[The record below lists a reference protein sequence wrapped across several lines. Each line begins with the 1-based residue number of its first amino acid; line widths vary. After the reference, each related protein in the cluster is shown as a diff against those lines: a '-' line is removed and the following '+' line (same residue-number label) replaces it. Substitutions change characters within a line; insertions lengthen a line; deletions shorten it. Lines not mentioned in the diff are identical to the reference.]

1 MFKHEAVH
9 KIWANQIRIQIWLR
23 YDNRTGDLHE
33 QLVDFYLDENVVK
46 NLAMSLRNVYLF
58 ILKAFLSSLILVR
71 TLSEQMIYCVGTMR
85 TNKKQMS
92 TFSANKTWS
101 RVNVN
106 LKVVGVLFVV
116 KKYITEL
123 LH

>member
-1 MFKHEAVH
+1 
-9 KIWANQIRIQIWLR
+9 
-23 YDNRTGDLHE
+23 
-33 QLVDFYLDENVVK
+33 
-46 NLAMSLRNVYLF
+46 MSLRNVYLF

-116 KKYITEL
+116 NKYITEL

>member
-71 TLSEQMIYCVGTMR
+71 TLSEQMINCVGTMR

-116 KKYITEL
+116 NKYITEL